1 MMQSNVSNGILN
13 NWLELANI
21 GAAINHRLEEALKEE
36 PGLSLNEFYVLHFL
50 SLNDEKKL
58 RLQQLQERV
67 GLSQSALSRLVVR
80 MEAPRCGALR
90 RNVCED
96 DRRGVYT
103 EMTEL
108 GADKLERGRR
118 IVEQVLEAAV
128 RSGELPAELQ
138 SFMSRGAVGNAGSEG
153 NAGNAE

>member
-1 MMQSNVSNGILN
+1 MHPNEPNGLLN

-21 GAAINHRLEEALKEE
+21 QAGINARLERALEEE

-50 SLNDEKKL
+50 SLNEKKKL

-67 GLSQSALSRLVVR
+67 GLSQSAMSRLVVR
-80 MEAPRCGALR
+80 MEAPKCGALR
-90 RNVCED
+90 RHMCED

-108 GADKLERGRR
+108 GADKLERARR
-118 IVEQVLEAAV
+118 TVDAVLRSLVEQEGLPD
-128 RSGELPAELQ
+128 ELRTFLL
-138 SFMSRGAVGNAGSEG
+138 RAGSPL
-153 NAGNAE
+153 